1 MQTFQIILSALSSA
15 RRQWPKALVG
25 RRPVGGQWE
34 GSISSGAELCNQVA
48 RYCRNSCCIH
58 DYTRNRHLRAA
69 RARRGPLA
77 RGVRTEICAAVGRS
91 AQRPRT
97 SYRVTCLTVPR
108 RGRRCCISEP
118 EAVLYQ
124 CAVPWRCGL
133 LSCCW
138 TGLPIAPMPRSHN
151 FANRSASM
159 HVFLH
164 PPWLRSRRGAAC
176 FQIDYDKL
184 EEEWMEDEDAD
195 GGALSELSFA
205 TPA

>member
-1 MQTFQIILSALSSA
+1 MGGQHF
-15 RRQWPKALVG
+15 
-25 RRPVGGQWE
+25 VGGRIMQPTGTVGIPAAFTTAE
-34 GSISSGAELCNQVA
+34 GFLLAIATCA
-48 RYCRNSCCIH
+48 
-58 DYTRNRHLRAA
+58 LRAA